1 MSNQRTS
8 ELWCPSRYTF
18 SQIPAQLDVAVA
30 YLRLRDDSD
39 RVYCTFLMGKARPAP
54 IKSVTMPRLELTA
67 ATISIRV
74 GELLRR
80 EIDGDLD
87 VQKVEFDRPGE
98 RSPQ

>member
-1 MSNQRTS
+1 
-8 ELWCPSRYTF
+8 
-18 SQIPAQLDVAVA
+18 
-30 YLRLRDDSD
+30 
-39 RVYCTFLMGKARPAP
+39 MGKARPAP

-80 EIDGDLD
+80 EIDGDLEF
-87 VQKVEFDRPGE
+87 QKVEFDRPGE